1 MAFDKDGIEKIL
13 ERVAQKLDIS
23 DKLFEVAREEYDS
36 LGEWI
41 DKKVEEEEKNYE
53 VEIYQQGS
61 FALGTVIKPI
71 TDKDDYD
78 LDILCEMKED
88 YGIDAYSLKRDVVK
102 GWLEN
107 YREIRQIEE
116 KRRGW
121 HVEYEQMPHFHMDVI
136 PSVNGT
142 GENNPIKITDWDKR
156 NNTYEY
162 VLSNPYGYR
171 CWFQEK
177 CKSQMER
184 IQTIRKSSVILS
196 EAEIEPLRHQRILVP
211 LQRSIQ
217 LLKRHRDIMFE
228 SRQDKDDKPISIIIT
243 TLVGEC
249 CSNCNSIFEALTC
262 FSERAYQFLEENKQ
276 NGSYYVRNPRY
287 SEENFADKWNE
298 KPIKAQIFY
307 SWLKQVSDDFKK
319 ETLTSMNRPEM
330 FKMIKKLF
338 GENIGTIVIN
348 EMSNIENEKI
358 NNGELRIDTSTGMLS
373 EKGSIRVRPNHHYH
387 E

>member
-1 MAFDKDGIEKIL
+1 MAFDKDGIEEIL

-23 DKLFEVAREEYDS
+23 DKLFEAAREEYDS

-162 VLSNPYGYR
+162 VLSNSYGYR

-287 SEENFADKWNE
+287 FEENFADKWNE